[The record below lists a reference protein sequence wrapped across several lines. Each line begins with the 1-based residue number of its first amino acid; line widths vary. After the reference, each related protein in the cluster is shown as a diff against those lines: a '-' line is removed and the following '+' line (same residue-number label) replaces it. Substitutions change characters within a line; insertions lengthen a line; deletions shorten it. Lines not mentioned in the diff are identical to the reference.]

1 MIALHNGQVEK
12 EKFVKGHSANVY
24 RRGIFLNVS
33 IKLLFGRGGILCFH
47 E

>member
-12 EKFVKGHSANVY
+12 EKFVMGHSANVY

>member
-1 MIALHNGQVEK
+1 MISLRNGHLEK
-12 EKFVKGHSANVY
+12 EKFEKGHSANVY

-33 IKLLFGRGGILCFH
+33 IKLLFGRRGILCFH